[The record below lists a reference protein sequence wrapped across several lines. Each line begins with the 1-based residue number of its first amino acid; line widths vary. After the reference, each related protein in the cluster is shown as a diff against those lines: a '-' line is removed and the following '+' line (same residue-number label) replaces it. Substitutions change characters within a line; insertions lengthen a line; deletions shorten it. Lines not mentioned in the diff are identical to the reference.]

1 MHSLAY
7 VVLPQ
12 LLLLLFG
19 TLLGIWAIL
28 LRRTDLNL
36 ESGAQRLGRV
46 GGVAYF
52 LWLVLVTVV
61 QRQVPVLNPGQL
73 AYFLGALIWFGQC
86 YSQRHVNQRL
96 FAVLP
101 LVGVLG
107 LMLFG
112 VIAGLGPGKVTESL
126 LGPTAA
132 VHVTLSLAGVGLL
145 LGCGVYGAGHV
156 ILHHQIRTRHF
167 DAWFNRLPSLGDLDR
182 LRRVNLNTGTALV
195 VVSLASAMI
204 WSTHRPAGDPVVVSH
219 LHPMLLLGALLIA
232 LVVTDRFRWLSSR
245 NLAVAC
251 LVMSVLVLAL
261 LTVSV
266 VEIFL
271 GRPA

>member
-1 MHSLAY
+1 MESITY

-12 LLLLLFG
+12 VLLLLFG

-36 ESGAQRLGRV
+36 ESGAQRLGKV
-46 GGVAYF
+46 GGGAY
-52 LWLVLVTVV
+52 LAWLVLVTAV

-86 YSQRHVNQRL
+86 YSQRQVNQRL
-96 FAVLP
+96 FALLP

-112 VIAGLGPGKVTESL
+112 VIAGLGPGQVTESL
-126 LGPTAA
+126 LGVGTA
-132 VHVTLSLAGVGLL
+132 VHVTMSLAGIGLL

-156 ILHHQIRTRHF
+156 ILHHQISTRKF

-195 VVSLASAMI
+195 VASLGSALV
-204 WSTHRPAGDPVVVSH
+204 WSLRQPAGDPMVVSH
-219 LHPMLLLGALLIA
+219 LHPMLLLAALLVA
-232 LVVTDRFRWLSSR
+232 LVLVDHFRWLSSR

-251 LVMSVLVLAL
+251 LIMSALVLAL